1 MSGAAS
7 NHLSLFPDSDD
18 VLLRYQADDERRQ
31 QELAAARERAA
42 RRERGELREAN
53 LRGEVAELRAEIAAL
68 PKMLNER
75 SDALLDITGE
85 VVGDTVRKIYDH
97 IDGRVQA
104 TQREL
109 FALVEK
115 RFAELS
121 AK

>member
-75 SDALLDITGE
+75 SGAAGYHRR
-85 VVGDTVRKIYDH
+85 G
-97 IDGRVQA
+97 GRRHRPQNLRSHRRPGPSDPTRAV
-104 TQREL
+104 
-109 FALVEK
+109 
-115 RFAELS
+115 
-121 AK
+121 